1 MRPPHNQPDGRQTH
15 DLGWR
20 YGADRCLQT
29 EIDKA
34 LAELG
39 KGLPSPLGLRLA
51 RVLTTVLAPSWNEHA
66 SFQEE
71 ALFPILAKTGEA
83 TAETRLLLVR
93 LGREHVEIGERQQE
107 AVSFLNNVAC
117 GRAVASGTLGA
128 CLAEVVALRRR
139 HYDAEAVL
147 ESLIPAALEAPDRV
161 ALERWKSARGGEP
174 FPLNLILDS
183 WE

>member
-1 MRPPHNQPDGRQTH
+1 MRPPHDHPDGRQTH
-15 DLGWR
+15 DLASR

-34 LAELG
+34 LAELA
-39 KGLPSPLGLRLA
+39 KGFASPLGLRLA
-51 RVLTTVLAPSWNEHA
+51 RVLTTVLAPSWSEHA

-71 ALFPILAKTGEA
+71 ALFPILAKAGDA
-83 TAETRLLLVR
+83 TAATRLLLVR

-107 AVSFLNNVAC
+107 AISVLNDVAG
-117 GRAVASGTLGA
+117 GRAVAGGKLGV
-128 CLAEVVALRRR
+128 CLAGVAALRRR

-147 ESLIPAALEAPDRV
+147 EPIIPTALEGPDRV
-161 ALERWKSARGGEP
+161 VLARWTADRGGQP
-174 FPLNLILDS
+174 FPLNLILES